1 MLVVSWTV
9 SLVVSLIDSEV
20 FSDAVDVVPLPKG
33 AEVVTGG
40 DVTAGVVSTT
50 RVLEDVSDVSLLLAV
65 EVVVSTPLVS
75 DVVVVSAVVVA
86 LVDDGLVV
94 EGLVVA
100 GLVGFVLE
108 ELQSKV
114 MVWISTLQVVLV

>member
-1 MLVVSWTV
+1 VLVDSWID

-20 FSDAVDVVPLPKG
+20 VSDAVDVVPLPKG
-33 AEVVTGG
+33 GEVVTGG

-50 RVLEDVSDVSLLLAV
+50 RVLEDVSDVSLPLVV

-75 DVVVVSAVVVA
+75 EVVVVSAVEVA
-86 LVDDGLVV
+86 FVDDGLVV
-94 EGLVVA
+94 AGLVVA
-100 GLVGFVLE
+100 GLVGFVLD

-114 MVWISTLQVVLV
+114 MVWMSTLQVVFV